1 LTLVSAFDERPETA
15 HGRLLFETLVAIHA
29 MLRRDLATVRRL
41 AADVVAG
48 LPVRSVS
55 EGLDAL
61 RSDGLLWQFP
71 ASCLRYCSIVHLHH
85 RLEDAEFFGELE
97 EANPEI
103 QPVVHRLRAEHR
115 AVSDH
120 LDAVEAAARSLSE
133 KDNAEVRRSVAVA
146 LEVLEEHLLAHLE
159 YEERNIASTAR
170 RLPGRSSWGW

>member
-1 LTLVSAFDERPETA
+1 MPAFDERPETA
-15 HGRLLFETLVAIHA
+15 HGRILFETLLAIHA

-48 LPVRSVS
+48 IPARGVS

-71 ASCLRYCSIVHLHH
+71 GSCLRYCSIVHLHH
-85 RLEDAEFFGELE
+85 RLEDAEFFGEV
-97 EANPEI
+97 
-103 QPVVHRLRAEHR
+103 QPVVARLRADHR

-120 LDAVEAAARSLSE
+120 LDAVEAAARALAE

-146 LEVLEEHLLAHLE
+146 LEVL
-159 YEERNIASTAR
+159 
-170 RLPGRSSWGW
+170 

>member
-1 LTLVSAFDERPETA
+1 MPAFDERPETA
-15 HGRLLFETLVAIHA
+15 HGRILFETLLAIHA
-29 MLRRDLATVRRL
+29 MLRRDLGTVRRL
-41 AADVVAG
+41 AADVIAG
-48 LPVRSVS
+48 IPARGVS

-71 ASCLRYCSIVHLHH
+71 GSCLRYCSIVHLHH

-103 QPVVHRLRAEHR
+103 QPVVARLRADHR

-120 LDAVEAAARSLSE
+120 LDAVEAAARALAE

-146 LEVLEEHLLAHLE
+146 LEVLEERLLAHLE

-170 RLPGRSSWGW
+170 RLPGRSRWGW